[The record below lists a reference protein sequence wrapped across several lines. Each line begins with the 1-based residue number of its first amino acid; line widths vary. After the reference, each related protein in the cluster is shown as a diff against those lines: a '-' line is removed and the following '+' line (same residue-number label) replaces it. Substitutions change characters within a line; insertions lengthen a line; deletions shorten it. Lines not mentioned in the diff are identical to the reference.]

1 MSRISQ
7 RATVVGIALTLGAG
21 VAQAQIPQNV
31 DYPILRTGSGAAY
44 AIDFARG
51 NSDAGENNY
60 AGVRVAP
67 PWSKLG
73 VWAGAGIFDG
83 ATTNLVA
90 GAGLAVALL
99 DNPAIPV
106 TLLAE
111 GGAGYSEGAGV
122 SRLRVPIGVTAVL
135 TAPNGA
141 GFEPWIRPMLLIER
155 SGGTTDIGL
164 GAAAGF
170 DVFGAAGFGFH
181 VTTEVS
187 SIRGQFPLL
196 VGVGLHYMVGLGSV
210 L

>member
-1 MSRISQ
+1 MSTISQ
-7 RATVVGIALTLGAG
+7 RATMAGIALTLGAG
-21 VAQAQIPQNV
+21 VAQAQTPQNV

-60 AGVRVAP
+60 AGIRVAP

-73 VWAGAGIFDG
+73 VWAGAGVFDG

-90 GAGLAVALL
+90 GAGLALALL

-106 TLLAE
+106 TLVVE
-111 GGAGYSEGAGV
+111 GGAGYSEVAGV
-122 SRLRVPIGVTAVL
+122 SRLRVPIGVAVVW

-141 GFEPWIRPMLLIER
+141 GFEPWIKPMLLIER
-155 SGGTTDIGL
+155 FGGATDIGL
-164 GAAAGF
+164 GVAAGF
-170 DVFGAAGFGFH
+170 DVIGAAGFGFH
-181 VTTEVS
+181 VTTQVS
-187 SIRGQFPLL
+187 SIRGQFPLV

>member
-1 MSRISQ
+1 MSRIS
-7 RATVVGIALTLGAG
+7 RATVVGIALILGAG
-21 VAQAQIPQNV
+21 VAQAQTPQNI

-51 NSDAGENNY
+51 NRDAGENNY
-60 AGVRVAP
+60 AGIRIAP

-73 VWAGAGIFDG
+73 IWAGAGVVDG

-90 GAGLAVALL
+90 GGGLAVALL

-106 TLLAE
+106 TLSAE
-111 GGAGYSEGAGV
+111 AGVGYSEVAGV
-122 SRLRVPIGVTAVL
+122 SRLRVPIGVTAVW

-141 GFEPWIRPMLLIER
+141 GFEPWIKPMLLVER
-155 SGGTTDIGL
+155 FGGITDTGF

-170 DVFGAAGFGFH
+170 DLFGNAGFGFH

-187 SIRGQFPLL
+187 SIRGLFPLL
-196 VGVGLHYMVGLGSV
+196 VGVGLHYKVGLGSV